1 MWITFLSLVILTV
14 DYWFVTGN
22 ILNNSVSTLNW
33 IIYYNTCITR
43 ISDDCNTMIVI
54 IVSYNEEFVLNIALY
69 LMLKMLHNGIAVS
82 IVCLLLYGHQF
93 D

>member
-43 ISDDCNTMIVI
+43 ILDDCNTMIVI
-54 IVSYNEEFVLNIALY
+54 IVPYNEVFVLNIALY

-82 IVCLLLYGHQF
+82 IVCLLFYVHQF